1 MTPLGEDGLLQA
13 QEEWEVRQ
21 LVTPRPTTSLDEAI
35 QSVTR
40 ASESATSSLL
50 AMPWDIGFA
59 GMVLGSSPVIPMGLL
74 EPKAPASK
82 TIIGVEDEVAE
93 SPMDMDDKQVEKWTV
108 AKVRKT
114 MQQEDV
120 EERRKAYDQWLVVIS
135 LFGPSNR
142 VVQDLDHMGD
152 GMLDDLFAKKKTGTL
167 KVRVSSVLLYIR
179 WCQSRALQPFPMAV
193 RQVYWYVD
201 DLRKSGA
208 PATRASSFRSA
219 VAFMKGVFNVENAD
233 LILDS
238 ALISGSCHRNFMT
251 KRILKQRDALKVDH
265 VGILETILTQADNL
279 QEKVFAGHCLLC
291 LYGRLRFGDSQ
302 NIQEEPQLE
311 EEFLEAGISMHKT
324 DSLHGR
330 ARRMLP
336 VAAPAIGVT
345 KTNWAADFLQARK
358 DAGLRGGP
366 ERPFMPAPLLGGG
379 WSPGKLKTPE
389 AGMWLREIL
398 QKYSIVKL
406 DLTNT
411 GSHSLKATTLAWLAK
426 AGVAEKT
433 RRMLG
438 YHVKPADRSMV
449 IYSRDALA
457 SGLEALRDVVLQ
469 IALGKFLPDKGRSGR
484 WAGREK
490 VQEIE
495 EIESDQS
502 DDSEVLEEKSP
513 GVDSASGQQ
522 DRSVASEQ
530 ESDTSGGDSD
540 ETEGE
545 ESQDG

>member
-1 MTPLGEDGLLQA
+1 
-13 QEEWEVRQ
+13 
-21 LVTPRPTTSLDEAI
+21 
-35 QSVTR
+35 
-40 ASESATSSLL
+40 
-50 AMPWDIGFA
+50 
-59 GMVLGSSPVIPMGLL
+59 
-74 EPKAPASK
+74 
-82 TIIGVEDEVAE
+82 
-93 SPMDMDDKQVEKWTV
+93 
-108 AKVRKT
+108 
-114 MQQEDV
+114 
-120 EERRKAYDQWLVVIS
+120 
-135 LFGPSNR
+135 
-142 VVQDLDHMGD
+142 
-152 GMLDDLFAKKKTGTL
+152 
-167 KVRVSSVLLYIR
+167 
-179 WCQSRALQPFPMAV
+179 
-193 RQVYWYVD
+193 
-201 DLRKSGA
+201 
-208 PATRASSFRSA
+208 
-219 VAFMKGVFNVENAD
+219 
-233 LILDS
+233 
-238 ALISGSCHRNFMT
+238 
-251 KRILKQRDALKVDH
+251 
-265 VGILETILTQADNL
+265 
-279 QEKVFAGHCLLC
+279 
-291 LYGRLRFGDSQ
+291 
-302 NIQEEPQLE
+302 
-311 EEFLEAGISMHKT
+311 
-324 DSLHGR
+324 
-330 ARRMLP
+330 
-336 VAAPAIGVT
+336 
-345 KTNWAADFLQARK
+345 
-358 DAGLRGGP
+358 
-366 ERPFMPAPLLGGG
+366 
-379 WSPGKLKTPE
+379 
-389 AGMWLREIL
+389 MWLREIL

>member
-114 MQQEDV
+114 MQEEDV

-152 GMLDDLFAKKKTGTL
+152 GMLDDLFAKKKTGAL

-238 ALISGSCHRNFMT
+238 ALISGSRHRNFMT

-265 VGILETILTQADNL
+265 VGILESILTQADNL

-366 ERPFMPAPLLGGG
+366 ERPFMPAPLLGG

-433 RRMLG
+433 RRLLG

-457 SGLEALRDVVLQ
+457 SGLEA
-469 IALGKFLPDKGRSGR
+469 
-484 WAGREK
+484 AGREK

-522 DRSVASEQ
+522 D
-530 ESDTSGGDSD
+530 
-540 ETEGE
+540 
-545 ESQDG
+545 